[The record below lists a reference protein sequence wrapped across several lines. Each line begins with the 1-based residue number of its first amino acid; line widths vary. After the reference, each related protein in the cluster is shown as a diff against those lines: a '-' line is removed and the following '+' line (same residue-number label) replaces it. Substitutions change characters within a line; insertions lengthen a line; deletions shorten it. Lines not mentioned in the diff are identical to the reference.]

1 MNTFWR
7 MYHVGQC
14 WTCWLDGC
22 PTATPSSVS
31 AMLSSIFGRSK
42 KKTRRPSKTQES
54 PVEALEPVKRMVLT
68 VLMIDHILICLCVGS
83 SETTFG

>member
-1 MNTFWR
+1 MLDN
-7 MYHVGQC
+7 VGQ
-14 WTCWLDGC
+14 CWLDGC

-42 KKTRRPSKTQES
+42 KKTRRIPSKPPEA

-68 VLMIDHILICLCVGS
+68 VLMIDHI
-83 SETTFG
+83 F